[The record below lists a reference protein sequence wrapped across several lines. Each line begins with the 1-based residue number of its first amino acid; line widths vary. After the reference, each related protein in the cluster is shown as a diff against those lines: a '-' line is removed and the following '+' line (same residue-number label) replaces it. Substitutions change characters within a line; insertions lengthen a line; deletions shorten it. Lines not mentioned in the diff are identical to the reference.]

1 MLLNGRKPKI
11 VCVADHF
18 LVPSFYEECLKMF
31 PDVELIGI
39 PWFGSNTRNEI
50 RKQVDKIEKEGADAF
65 DPPAELFEMIK
76 DADLLMTHLCPV
88 PRKLLEASPIL
99 PDGTRKLKYILA
111 NRGGLE
117 NLDVQA
123 AKDLGIPILNNP
135 AHNGNAVAEMT
146 IALMVMETR
155 NLARAHHSL
164 MQGEWLEIF
173 PNVGQVY
180 ELRRKTIGIVGYGT
194 IGRLVAEKLQP
205 FNVRILAY
213 DINPAVFEDDPDLE
227 KWGVEIMPDMDT
239 LLKESDIVTLH
250 VRTNK
255 EQIFAKREFDLMK
268 PTAYFINTARVRDGT
283 FPSDACFYKLHGDE
297 DPWRIVVENLV
308 DNALRYAR
316 TTIRIELHPGELS
329 VINDGSQISED
340 RMGKLFKAYE
350 KGTDGQFGLGLS
362 IVYKVCSTY
371 GYHIEA
377 ENLADG
383 VKFHIWKEL
392 PAKARKALEKEKKQ
406 EAREKARSSRKAK

>member
-18 LVPSFYEECLKMF
+18 LVPAFYEECLKMF

-88 PRKLLEASPIL
+88 PRKLLEASPIM

-117 NLDVQA
+117 NIDVKA

-146 IALMVMETR
+146 IALMIMETR
-155 NLARAHHSL
+155 NLARAHHCL
-164 MQGEWLEIF
+164 MQGQWMEFF

-180 ELRRKTIGIVGYGT
+180 ELRRKTIGLVGYGT
-194 IGRLVAEKLQP
+194 IGRLMAEKLQP
-205 FNVRILAY
+205 FNVRILAN
-213 DINPAVFEDDPDLE
+213 DINPAVFENDPDLE
-227 KWGVEIMPDMDT
+227 KWGVEVVDLDT
-239 LLKESDIVTLH
+239 LLKESDIVSLH
-250 VRTNK
+250 VRNDK
-255 EQIFAKREFDLMK
+255 EQIIGQREFDLMK
-268 PTAYFINTARVRDGT
+268 PTAYFINTAR
-283 FPSDACFYKLHGDE
+283 AY
-297 DPWRIVVENLV
+297 LV
-308 DNALRYAR
+308 DYNALID
-316 TTIRIELHPGELS
+316 TLQNHRI
-329 VINDGSQISED
+329 
-340 RMGKLFKAYE
+340 MGAAIEVFPTEPLPVDSPFLKLDNVTLTNHRGGDTVNCYSDSPE
-350 KGTDGQFGLGLS
+350 YLL
-362 IVYKVCSTY
+362 
-371 GYHIEA
+371 
-377 ENLADG
+377 LALRKLLDEG
-383 VKFHIWKEL
+383 KRPKFYIDCN
-392 PAKARKALEKEKKQ
+392 
-406 EAREKARSSRKAK
+406 